1 MKTYFNSQSLLNH
14 YSYNALSTMSFLTNC
29 TSVDNRLFYSTP
41 SCPSVSDLGS
51 RDRNKEN
58 SNSQFI
64 IIHEGQQI
72 ALSYDFI
79 EWLRGFTDAE
89 GCFLIAKTGNT
100 FAFRFLIK
108 LHADDVNALNYI
120 RNSLGGIGDVISV
133 GSVAYY
139 KVTSQ
144 KGIKFIL
151 EIFTKYPLNSNK
163 HLDFIAFREAYEL
176 YVSSVSKTEEL
187 AKEIVILKDSMN
199 KKRTNFDSEKPHKI
213 NITDNWLLGFVEGD
227 GSFCVAKTGLILTFS
242 LGQKGNLALMEA
254 IQSYLFNLANKNSST
269 TGRTEVQGESI
280 NFIYLTKSSRKS
292 SSEIIYV
299 LIVKNKDYIEN
310 ILIPYFDSL
319 IFHSKKEL
327 DYLDWKSIGKLKNLG
342 LHYLPE
348 GVKLIELILSQMNE
362 NRLSSRGIKPVE
374 RNFIQSEVIRL
385 LQGPSNYEIREGRIF
400 IKSLNKYHSGRTK
413 TKVELKDQEG
423 LVFKTFDSMNKCAEF
438 LGVSTHTVSKR
449 IKSNSPV
456 IFNNKEFIIHV
467 C

>member
-1 MKTYFNSQSLLNH
+1 MKTNFYNQLLLNH
-14 YSYNALSTMSFLTNC
+14 CNFNTLSTMFVYNL
-29 TSVDNRLFYSTP
+29 VENRLFYSTL
-41 SCPSVSDLGS
+41 SCKD
-51 RDRNKEN
+51 N

-64 IIHEGQQI
+64 IHHEDQQI

-79 EWLRGFTDAE
+79 EWFRGFTDAE
-89 GCFLIAKTGNT
+89 GCFLIAKSGNT

-108 LHADDVNALNYI
+108 LHADDINTLNFI
-120 RNSLGGIGDVISV
+120 RSSLGGVGDVTSI

-163 HLDFIAFREAYEL
+163 HLNFIAFREAYML
-176 YVSSVSKTEEL
+176 YISSVSKTEEL
-187 AKEIVILKDSMN
+187 AKEITILKDSMN
-199 KKRTNFDSEKPHKI
+199 KKRTSFDSDKSHKI
-213 NITDNWLLGFVEGD
+213 NITDYWLLGFVEGD
-227 GSFCVAKTGLILTFS
+227 GSFCIAKKGLILTFA

-254 IQSYLFNLANKNSST
+254 IQSYLLNLANKNYSA
-269 TGRTEVQGESI
+269 TGYTKAQNENR
-280 NFIYLTKSSRKS
+280 NFIYLTKSIRKS
-292 SSEIIYV
+292 SSEFIYV
-299 LIVKNKDYIEN
+299 LIVKDKDYIEN

-327 DYLDWKSIGKLKNLG
+327 DYLDWKSVGKLKNLG

-348 GVKLIELILSQMNE
+348 GLKLIELILSQMNE
-362 NRLSSRGIKPVE
+362 NRLSSAVVKPVE
-374 RNFIQSEVIRL
+374 RNFIISEVARL
-385 LQGPSNYEIREGRIF
+385 LKGPSNYENHEGKIF
-400 IKSLNKYHSGRTK
+400 IKSLNKYHSGRTR

-449 IKSNSPV
+449 MKTNSP
-456 IFNNKEFIIHV
+456 ISYNNKELFIYAYSA
-467 C
+467 